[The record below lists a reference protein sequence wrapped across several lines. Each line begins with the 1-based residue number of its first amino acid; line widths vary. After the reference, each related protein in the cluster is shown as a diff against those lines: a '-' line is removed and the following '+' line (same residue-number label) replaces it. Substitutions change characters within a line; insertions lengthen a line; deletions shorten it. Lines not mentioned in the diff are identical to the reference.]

1 MFCFKQAYKAQGA
14 NSSYAY
20 KKISKKNL
28 IINLQKCNGMNIE
41 NVQFINLND
50 WVSKGRQDDFDDQHH
65 FYRYDMELLLTSEM
79 ARQRLAFS
87 WVNDLQIKME
97 GNTEKYIW
105 ENFEIQHSGRKM
117 YAIKIYINGYEF
129 ISFKCREVME
139 VYEVL

>member
-1 MFCFKQAYKAQGA
+1 MFYFKKVYKTQAH
-14 NSSYAY
+14 NSSYVY

-28 IINLQKCNGMNIE
+28 IMNLQKCNGMNIE
-41 NVQFINLND
+41 NVQFIDFHD

-65 FYRYDMELLLTSEM
+65 FYRYDMELLLTSETVK
-79 ARQRLAFS
+79 QRLAFS

-97 GNTEKYIW
+97 GDAEKYIW
-105 ENFEIQHSGRKM
+105 ENFEIQHFNRKM

-129 ISFKCREVME
+129 ISFKCREVMK